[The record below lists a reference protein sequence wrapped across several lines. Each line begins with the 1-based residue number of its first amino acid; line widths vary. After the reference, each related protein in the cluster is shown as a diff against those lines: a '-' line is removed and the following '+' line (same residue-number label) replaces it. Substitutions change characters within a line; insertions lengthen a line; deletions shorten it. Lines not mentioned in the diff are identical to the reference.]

1 MEGAEHRLVIVAAP
15 TTLLERARRLVA
27 SGRRRILGIVGPPG
41 GGKSTVARL
50 VVAQLG
56 DAAALVPMDGFH
68 LAQDELV
75 RLGRRDRMGAPDT
88 FDADGYVALLRRL
101 RDATDSV
108 VYAPEFRREIEEPI
122 AGAIAIPRSVPLV
135 VTEGNYLLLEH
146 GGWDGVRALLDE
158 SWYVEVDEETRIER
172 LVKRHVAFGKAPGEA
187 REWTM
192 GSDQRNAEVVARTAH
207 RADLVVRLAES
218 G

>member
-1 MEGAEHRLVIVAAP
+1 MIVAAP

-68 LAQDELV
+68 LAQAELV

-108 VYAPEFRREIEEPI
+108 VYAPEFRREIGEPI